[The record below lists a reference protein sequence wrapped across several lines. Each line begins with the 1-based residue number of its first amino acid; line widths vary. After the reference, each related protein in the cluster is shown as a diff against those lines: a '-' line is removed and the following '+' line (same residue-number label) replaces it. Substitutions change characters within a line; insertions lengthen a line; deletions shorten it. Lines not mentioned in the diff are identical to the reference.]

1 MDLLFNA
8 PCESNTGTVCLW
20 FHCSIPTVSL
30 NKSVFLLLQYGVHDL
45 LPWNQTVC
53 LFWQAAS
60 YCSYGMHFTV
70 MPGMLS
76 LQLESHVI
84 TPGQHWTFQ
93 ISQKHSTLNQHSTTV
108 WFTLLMSNMLHPPR
122 HCLSTSGLQRRGRGL
137 EPIPPSKG
145 QEMGYILVRS
155 LISHKANRETDNYSH
170 SHLHYGQLT

>member
-108 WFTLLMSNMLHPPR
+108 WFTLLMSNTLHPPR
-122 HCLSTSGLQRRGRGL
+122 HFLLLIHFRVAEEGEGAWAYPTIQRARDGIH
-137 EPIPPSKG
+137 PG
-145 QEMGYILVRS
+145 QV
-155 LISHKANRETDNYSH
+155 ANQSQ
-170 SHLHYGQLT
+170 G